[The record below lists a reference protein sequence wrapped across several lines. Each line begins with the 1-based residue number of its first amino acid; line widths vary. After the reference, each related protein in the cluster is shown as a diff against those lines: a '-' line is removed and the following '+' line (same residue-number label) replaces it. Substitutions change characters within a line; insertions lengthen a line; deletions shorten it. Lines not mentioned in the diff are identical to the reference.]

1 MWITCL
7 LIPHLPVRVEQSRD
21 PALARAPLVIGG
33 RRWDEGAVLDCSH
46 PAEAAGVEPGM
57 RLSKAEA
64 LCPQAHFLPADQE
77 AYETLHQALVESIK
91 PLTPTVET
99 EDLGLVYADISGLRR
114 RFDEDADAAQRL
126 LQETI
131 GAGVPDAQ
139 IGVSSGKFVAEQAAR
154 AAQPG
159 EPCIVPPGEE
169 RAFLSSLDISTLPLD
184 LEMDR
189 RLRLLGIRTLG
200 ALAQLPRLAVLRQFG
215 DTAGALYDLACG
227 KDAQPVHAQAPPLRL
242 TRSHTFID
250 PVSDRAPLLAQLD
263 QMADDAAREI
273 NRRGYLAEGLR
284 LEIEEINGDIHDAGK
299 PVKPPSSH
307 GAQFSRL
314 LTHALGGLPIGGP
327 VARLSMTV
335 YPLRPFHEGSTQ
347 LALFDGGADP
357 TRPPQAAFGRA
368 LRETLRRLHDRFGE
382 LSVLVASLVVAPE
395 PCPIQVTTDHHGN
408 PRAVVWRERIRQ
420 VQTIYEHWRERR
432 RWWSN
437 PIERDYFRLEIQSRS
452 RKPVSSSRIPRS
464 TQVTASTQVT
474 TSTQAPGR
482 MKVIFRDVR
491 ANQWYLERRHI

>member
-21 PALARAPLVIGG
+21 PALVQAPLVIGG
-33 RRWDEGAVLDCSH
+33 RRWDKGAVLDCS
-46 PAEAAGVEPGM
+46 PQAEAAGVEPGM

-77 AYETLHQALVESIK
+77 AYDTLHRALVETIK

-99 EDLGLVYADISGLRR
+99 EDLGLVYADVSGLRG
-114 RFDEDADAAQRL
+114 RFKKGADAAQRL
-126 LQETI
+126 LEETV
-131 GAGVPDAQ
+131 GVALPGTQ
-139 IGVSSGKFVAEQAAR
+139 IGLSSGKFVAQQAAR

-169 RAFLSSLDISTLPLD
+169 RAFLSPLDISILPLD

-189 RLRLLGIRTLG
+189 RLRLLGVCTLG

-215 DTAGALYDLACG
+215 DAAGALHDLACG
-227 KDAQPVHAQAPPLRL
+227 TDAQPVHAEAPPLQL
-242 TRSHTFID
+242 TRSQDFID
-250 PVSDRAPLLAQLD
+250 PLGDRTPLLAHLGR
-263 QMADDAAREI
+263 MVDDAAREI
-273 NRRGYLAEGLR
+273 NRRGYLTEGLR
-284 LEIEEINGDIHDAGK
+284 LEIEEVNGDTHNAGK
-299 PVKPPSSH
+299 PVKPPSSSSE
-307 GAQFSRL
+307 QLSRL
-314 LTHALGGLPIGGP
+314 VTHMLGSLPIRRP
-327 VARLSMTV
+327 VARLSITV
-335 YPLRPFHEGSTQ
+335 YPLHPFHEGSTQ
-347 LALFDGGADP
+347 LTLFDAASDP
-357 TRPPQAAFGRA
+357 SRSSPAAFGRA
-368 LRETLRRLHDRFGE
+368 LRETLRRLRDRFGE
-382 LSVLVASLVVAPE
+382 LSILVASLVVAPE
-395 PCPIQVTTDHHGN
+395 PCPIQVTTDRDGN

-437 PIERDYFRLEIQSRS
+437 PIERDYFRLEIQSGAKEPARPLQALGS
-452 RKPVSSSRIPRS
+452 PPSPGS
-464 TQVTASTQVT
+464 TP
-474 TSTQAPGR
+474 APGR

>member
-1 MWITCL
+1 
-7 LIPHLPVRVEQSRD
+7 
-21 PALARAPLVIGG
+21 
-33 RRWDEGAVLDCSH
+33 
-46 PAEAAGVEPGM
+46 
-57 RLSKAEA
+57 
-64 LCPQAHFLPADQE
+64 
-77 AYETLHQALVESIK
+77 
-91 PLTPTVET
+91 
-99 EDLGLVYADISGLRR
+99 
-114 RFDEDADAAQRL
+114 
-126 LQETI
+126 
-131 GAGVPDAQ
+131 
-139 IGVSSGKFVAEQAAR
+139 
-154 AAQPG
+154 
-159 EPCIVPPGEE
+159 
-169 RAFLSSLDISTLPLD
+169 
-184 LEMDR
+184 
-189 RLRLLGIRTLG
+189 
-200 ALAQLPRLAVLRQFG
+200 
-215 DTAGALYDLACG
+215 
-227 KDAQPVHAQAPPLRL
+227 
-242 TRSHTFID
+242 
-250 PVSDRAPLLAQLD
+250 
-263 QMADDAAREI
+263 
-273 NRRGYLAEGLR
+273 
-284 LEIEEINGDIHDAGK
+284 
-299 PVKPPSSH
+299 
-307 GAQFSRL
+307 
-314 LTHALGGLPIGGP
+314 
-327 VARLSMTV
+327 MTV